1 MRSVALALAYLATGI
16 HALPRPAVS
25 YAVVNVDGGSAPTS
39 TEAAQT
45 TVISTVVESE
55 APTTVSEVVYK
66 TCCFHIGQPS
76 ICCFFDVSTGFRNS
90 FNAIIA
96 AIVIA
101 IAIAIIITIPIV
113 NKHNKHNI
121 ACIGIAIGY
130 IICRFVLDKYT
141 GVIFRIVYIPHYQE
155 QHSHKRRVLDT
166 QQQQHDNTISVNQLD
181 CIRGDWWG
189 THHRLRDSHT
199 VWQCPSHNF
208 DNHFGADTDCGS
220 STSSAHFDI
229 LLRQWNVAHVVRCQE
244 LPYTGTKCCRTP
256 LEQYFTL
263 ILGLEAIVMFDKE
276 DAGNHDM
283 DGG

>member
-76 ICCFFDVSTGFRNS
+76 ICCFFDIGTGFRNS

-96 AIVIA
+96 AIVIV
-101 IAIAIIITIPIV
+101 IAIIITSPIV
-113 NKHNKHNI
+113 NKHNI
-121 ACIGIAIGY
+121 ARIGITIGY
-130 IICRFVLDKYT
+130 IICRLVLDKYT
-141 GVIFRIVYIPHYQE
+141 GVIFKIVYIPHHQE

-166 QQQQHDNTISVNQLD
+166 QQQQQHDNTISVNQLD

-199 VWQCPSHNF
+199 VWQCPSHKF
-208 DNHFGADTDCGS
+208 D
-220 STSSAHFDI
+220 
-229 LLRQWNVAHVVRCQE
+229 
-244 LPYTGTKCCRTP
+244 
-256 LEQYFTL
+256 EQCKV
-263 ILGLEAIVMFDKE
+263 IHMV
-276 DAGNHDM
+276 
-283 DGG
+283 

>member
-76 ICCFFDVSTGFRNS
+76 ICCFFDIGTGFRNS

-96 AIVIA
+96 AIVIV
-101 IAIAIIITIPIV
+101 IAIIITSPIV
-113 NKHNKHNI
+113 NKHNI
-121 ACIGIAIGY
+121 ARIGITIGY
-130 IICRFVLDKYT
+130 IICRLVLDKYT
-141 GVIFRIVYIPHYQE
+141 GVIFKIVYIPHHQE

-166 QQQQHDNTISVNQLD
+166 QQQQQHDNTISVNQLD
-181 CIRGDWWG
+181 CIRVS
-189 THHRLRDSHT
+189 TIIVVQTQT
-199 VWQCPSHNF
+199 VVP
-208 DNHFGADTDCGS
+208 APVAPT
-220 STSSAHFDI
+220 STSYYDNGMWHTSYVVKNFPTLAPSVAGHH
-229 LLRQWNVAHVVRCQE
+229 WNSTSH
-244 LPYTGTKCCRTP
+244 
-256 LEQYFTL
+256 
-263 ILGLEAIVMFDKE
+263 
-276 DAGNHDM
+276 
-283 DGG
+283 

>member
-45 TVISTVVESE
+45 TVVSTVVESE

-66 TCCFHIGQPS
+66 TVTDSSATATTVSVKTVTETPS
-76 ICCFFDVSTGFRNS
+76 FRNS

-96 AIVIA
+96 AIVVA

-121 ACIGIAIGY
+121 ACIGITIGY

-141 GVIFRIVYIPHYQE
+141 SVIFRIVYIPHHQE

-166 QQQQHDNTISVNQLD
+166 QQQQQQQHDNTISVNQLD
-181 CIRGDWWG
+181 CIRVS
-189 THHRLRDSHT
+189 TIVVVQTQT
-199 VWQCPSHNF
+199 VVP
-208 DNHFGADTDCGS
+208 APVAPT
-220 STSSAHFDI
+220 STSYYDNGMWHTSYVVKNFPTLAPSVAGHH
-229 LLRQWNVAHVVRCQE
+229 WNSTSH
-244 LPYTGTKCCRTP
+244 
-256 LEQYFTL
+256 
-263 ILGLEAIVMFDKE
+263 
-276 DAGNHDM
+276 
-283 DGG
+283 

>member
-76 ICCFFDVSTGFRNS
+76 ICCFFDIGTGFRNS
-90 FNAIIA
+90 FNAIIT

-101 IAIAIIITIPIV
+101 IAITIIITIPIV

-121 ACIGIAIGY
+121 ACIGITIGY

-141 GVIFRIVYIPHYQE
+141 GVVFRIVYIPHHQE
-155 QHSHKRRVLDT
+155 QHNHKRRVTDT
-166 QQQQHDNTISVNQLD
+166 QQRQHDNTISINQLD
-181 CIRGDWWG
+181 CIRVS
-189 THHRLRDSHT
+189 TIVVVQTQT
-199 VWQCPSHNF
+199 VVP
-208 DNHFGADTDCGS
+208 APVAPT
-220 STSSAHFDI
+220 STSYYDNGMWHTSYVVKNFPTLAPSVAGHH
-229 LLRQWNVAHVVRCQE
+229 WNSTSH
-244 LPYTGTKCCRTP
+244 
-256 LEQYFTL
+256 
-263 ILGLEAIVMFDKE
+263 
-276 DAGNHDM
+276 
-283 DGG
+283 